1 MPDRTDPD
9 HPALRLITEVW
20 PLLALGVV
28 GAVILRAC
36 VPAHLEAA
44 AAATAPSFDVAAAVR
59 AGNSRATAALNALTP
74 ESGSEQALAA
84 LNLVVIE
91 FAAGNSTLPDD
102 AEPVLVRVAAVIATR
117 PASERFEISGHTD
130 GTGTPLSD
138 LELSRRRAQAVVDFL
153 VNQGIDSPRLQARGV
168 GDEDPVAG
176 DAGEET
182 RLRNR
187 RLEFKQVP

>member
-1 MPDRTDPD
+1 MPDRTYPD
-9 HPALRLITEVW
+9 HPALRFFTHAW
-20 PLLALGVV
+20 PLLALGVI

-36 VPAHLEAA
+36 VPAHPEAA

-59 AGNSRATAALNALTP
+59 AANARATAALNALTP
-74 ESGSEQALAA
+74 ESGSAQVLAA

-91 FAAGNSTLPDD
+91 FGAGNSALPDD
-102 AEPVLVRVAAVIATR
+102 AEPLLVRVAAVIATR

-153 VNQGIDSPRLQARGV
+153 VIQGIDSPRLQARGV

-176 DAGEET
+176 DAGEEA